1 MTRKYVILEDGIIQ
15 YSEDGK
21 LVSIPP
27 LEGNA
32 DYQEYL
38 ESLDE
43 ANTLES
49 RATIS

>member
-1 MTRKYVILEDGIIQ
+1 MTREYTVLDDGTIQ

-27 LEGNA
+27 VEGNA

-38 ESLDE
+38 KSLDE
-43 ANTLES
+43 AASL
-49 RATIS
+49 